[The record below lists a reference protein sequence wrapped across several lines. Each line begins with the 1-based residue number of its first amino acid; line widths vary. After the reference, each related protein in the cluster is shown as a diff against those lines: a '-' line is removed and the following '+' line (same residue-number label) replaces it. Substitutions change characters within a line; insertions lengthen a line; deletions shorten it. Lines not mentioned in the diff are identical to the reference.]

1 MPVPLDHKL
10 ERKLRDEIVNGN
22 NDVKE
27 YTSVIAALWFEC
39 MVSLDMQYTMRAFDP
54 GGKFTEAVETCV
66 HLFAKEF
73 RGSRSISK
81 VTAFTCLCPLARF
94 YCSFVPEREVN
105 LDLEIMPYFQPHPRS
120 EDFMAITP
128 QGLAYLLPIVRAYFA
143 HRDTLRRLKW
153 QEEAQ
158 GAPASDV
165 QVQRAVDMV
174 KGRGD
179 SYATDQLQ
187 DEIRQR
193 VIGRLMPPH
202 AIYNINSEMAIA
214 SRDMYL
220 VMREVDPDGLN
231 NAHRLGSIPFLLA
244 LGDPNDTITKE
255 ILLACILIAPTK
267 CSFYDASYGDLA
279 VPATSPKLSLGYYC
293 GEYVVVECD
302 GALRHGFGAGI
313 KGAVGAALCLIELY
327 DKVGYE
333 YITGIAKDY
342 RPSLQEVEFTK
353 ASCF

>member
-1 MPVPLDHKL
+1 MPLDHKL
-10 ERKLRDEIVNGN
+10 ERRLREEIVGGSN
-22 NDVKE
+22 NIRE
-27 YTSVIAALWFEC
+27 YTSVVAALWFEC

-54 GGKFTEAVETCV
+54 GGKFSEAVERCV
-66 HLFAKEF
+66 LVFAKEF
-73 RGSRSISK
+73 RESRSISK
-81 VTAFTCLCPLARF
+81 ATAFASLCPLARF
-94 YCSFVPEREVN
+94 YCSFVPAREID

-120 EDFMAITP
+120 EDFFAITP
-128 QGLAYLLPIVRAYFA
+128 QGLAYLLPIVCSYFA
-143 HRDTLRRLKW
+143 HRDTLRALRW
-153 QEEAQ
+153 QEAAR
-158 GAPASDV
+158 GVPASDV
-165 QVQRAVDMV
+165 EVQRAIDMV

-179 SYATDQLQ
+179 SYATDQLL

-244 LGDPNDTITKE
+244 LADPNDTITKE
-255 ILLACILIAPTK
+255 ILLACIIIAPAK
-267 CSFYDASYGDLA
+267 CCFYDASYGDLTI
-279 VPATSPKLSLGYYC
+279 PATSPRLSLGHYS

-302 GALRHGFGAGI
+302 GTLRHGFGPGI

-327 DKVGYE
+327 DKIGHE
-333 YITGIAKDY
+333 YITGAAKDY
-342 RPSLQEVEFTK
+342 RPSLQEVEFTQ